1 MALSAKSTAALS
13 NSLSQDFEVYFS
25 ENFDFE
31 FSEVLADAVTTFIDE
46 TLGDADEDLK
56 YELAES
62 LVTRTFISTL

>member
-31 FSEVLADAVTTFIDE
+31 FSEVLADAVTRFLDT
-46 TLGDADEDLK
+46 TLGEADDDLK